1 MTTLQVRT
9 YKDTDAW
16 DRMKNM
22 LVAGI
27 WVSVQAAMA
36 MHANELP
43 ENEPGHQETDMVHE
57 AGLQSIGHLQKE
69 RKMAAITLENHKK
82 RCPAV
87 ALS

>member
-1 MTTLQVRT
+1 MRQDEEHARGWHLSFC
-9 YKDTDAW
+9 
-16 DRMKNM
+16 
-22 LVAGI
+22 AGRHG
-27 WVSVQAAMA
+27 
-36 MHANELP
+36 HANELP